1 MRRRVVITGMGCVT
15 PLGADVDELWSNL
28 TAGRSGVGRLTLFD
42 PENFPVR
49 IAAEVR
55 NWDLSDI
62 GEDPRRWAHCHRQT
76 QFALGAAFK
85 AVQQSAILRSGLDP
99 TRLGVSL
106 GCGEPFED
114 FTRFTEA
121 IRRSCPDCEFL
132 SQCARGIG
140 SSDSRCERFTQTA
153 LGLLDPKDERENE
166 PDMPA
171 CHVAQFFNAQGPNSN
186 CIAACVSSAQA
197 IAWAAGTIRRGESD
211 AMLCGGTHS
220 TIHPFG
226 VTGFLRL
233 GALSTRDTPPEQA
246 ACPFD
251 RERDGFVIG
260 EGGAV
265 FVLEELEHARRRGA
279 FIWGELTGYG
289 SSQDAYRITDT
300 RPDGSGVAKAIL
312 RSLKDARLNLDDLDY
327 VNAHGTSTVLND
339 KIETLALKR
348 SLGAHAYRLPISST
362 KSMLGHAT
370 TACAAIELAVCLL
383 ALKHQVVPPT
393 INYHTPDPDCD
404 LDYVPNSAREHRC
417 RHILSNSIGFGG
429 QNATLVVS
437 RYVGGLAT
445 AVPRAA

>member
-1 MRRRVVITGMGCVT
+1 MGCVT
-15 PLGADVDELWSNL
+15 PLGAHLDDLWSKL

-42 PENFPVR
+42 PRNFPVR

-55 NWDLSDI
+55 DWDLSDV
-62 GEDPRRWAHCHRQT
+62 GEDPRLWAHCHRQT
-76 QFALGAAFK
+76 RFAIGAAVK
-85 AVQQSAILRSGLDP
+85 AVRQSAILQSGLPP
-99 TRLGVSL
+99 TRLGVAL

-114 FTRFTEA
+114 FSRFTMA
-121 IRRSCPDCEFL
+121 INDSYVDGEF
-132 SQCARGIG
+132 QR
-140 SSDSRCERFTQTA
+140 DRFTQTA
-153 LGLLDPKDERENE
+153 LGLFDPEDERENE

-171 CHVAQFFNAQGPNSN
+171 CHLARLFNAQGPNSN

-197 IAWAAGTIRRGESD
+197 IGQAASMIRRGEAD

-226 VTGFLRL
+226 VTGFHRL
-233 GALSTRDTPPEQA
+233 MALSTRETAPEKA

-265 FVLEELEHARRRGA
+265 FVLEELEQARRRGA

-300 RPDGSGVAKAIL
+300 RPDGSGVAQAIL
-312 RSLKDARLNLDDLDY
+312 RALRDAGLNLDEVDY
-327 VNAHGTSTVLND
+327 INAHGTSTIMND
-339 KIETLALKR
+339 KIETLAIKR
-348 SLGAHAYRLPISST
+348 ALGAHAYRLPVSST

-370 TACAAIELAVCLL
+370 TACAAIELAICLL
-383 ALKHQVVPPT
+383 ALNNGVIPPT

-404 LDYVPNSAREHRC
+404 LDYVPNNARELRC
-417 RHILSNSIGFGG
+417 RHVLNNNIGFGG
-429 QNATLVVS
+429 QNAALIVS
-437 RYVGGLAT
+437 RYDERKAVS
-445 AVPRAA
+445 VPRAA

>member
-15 PLGADVDELWSNL
+15 PLGAHLDTLWKQL

-42 PENFPVR
+42 PQSFPVR

-55 NWDLSDI
+55 DWDLSEV

-76 QFALGAAFK
+76 RFAVGAAVK
-85 AVQQSAILRSGLDP
+85 AVRQSGILQSGLHP
-99 TRLGVSL
+99 TRLGVTL

-121 IRRSCPDCEFL
+121 IRHSCADGEF
-132 SQCARGIG
+132 QG
-140 SSDSRCERFTQTA
+140 ERFTQTA
-153 LGLLDPKDERENE
+153 LRIFDPDGERENE
-166 PDMPA
+166 PDMAA
-171 CHVAQFFNAQGPNSN
+171 CHLARLFNAQGPNCN

-197 IAWAAGTIRRGESD
+197 IGRAASAIRRGEAD
-211 AMLCGGTHS
+211 AMLAGGTHS

-226 VTGFLRL
+226 VTGFQRL
-233 GALSTRDTPPEQA
+233 EALSTRDTAPEHA

-251 RERDGFVIG
+251 RERDGFVLG

-289 SSQDAYRITDT
+289 STQDAYRITDT

-312 RSLKDARLNLDDLDY
+312 RSLKDAQLNADDIDY

-339 KIETLALKR
+339 KVETLALKR
-348 SLGAHAYRLPISST
+348 ALGAHAYRSPISST

-370 TACAAIELAVCLL
+370 TACAAIELAICLL
-383 ALKHQVVPPT
+383 VLHHQVIPPT

-404 LDYVPNSAREHRC
+404 LDYVPNTAREHRC
-417 RHILSNSIGFGG
+417 RHVLSNSIGFGG
-429 QNATLVVS
+429 QNAALVVS
-437 RYVGGLAT
+437 RYDERVAA